1 MWGAIVSM
9 CVSEWVVKWGQAK
22 NGLSPQIKLRY
33 TFRWGDFVLFKLGER
48 PQQEKPGTQF
58 SPFQTEIN
66 FIYLEVPEVP
76 ELLNIRTTHADFS
89 RDVSSLRA
97 RKPKFSGEIPSRN
110 PICISHRPP
119 FFRTNKVTKYCSLD
133 ARIQFPY
140 VP

>member
-9 CVSEWVVKWGQAK
+9 CASEWVAKWGQAN

-33 TFRWGDFVLFKLGER
+33 TFRSGDFVLFKLGER
-48 PQQEKPGTQF
+48 PQQEKNQF

-97 RKPKFSGEIPSRN
+97 RKPKFFGGNSVSKSNRAV
-110 PICISHRPP
+110 
-119 FFRTNKVTKYCSLD
+119 FT
-133 ARIQFPY
+133 
-140 VP
+140 